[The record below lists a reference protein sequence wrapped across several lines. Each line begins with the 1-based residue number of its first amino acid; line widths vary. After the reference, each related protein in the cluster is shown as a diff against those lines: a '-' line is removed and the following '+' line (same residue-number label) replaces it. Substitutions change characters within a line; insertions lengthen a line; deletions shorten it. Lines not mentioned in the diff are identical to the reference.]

1 MRRRLLVV
9 LVSVGLALAP
19 CLGLARRGAA
29 QSRTGAASSPTADPR
44 TSSAG
49 LGTYRVLFVGNSY
62 TRFHAMPLMVRAA
75 LQSLPRHPH
84 AVVEMVARPGWTLS
98 HHLER
103 GMAQQRIEHGRFTHV
118 VLQGHSLGPLEDA
131 GGLRRAARELDRV
144 TRGRG
149 AQTVLYETWA
159 RREGAP
165 EYAREGL
172 PATPA
177 QMQAQIAETYGSLA
191 RELDAPIAPA
201 GRAFMLARAEL
212 PGVELYR
219 EDGSH
224 PSEEGSY
231 LVACTLAGVVSGEDP
246 RTLSYRPWRIS
257 RRLAATLRDL
267 AARAIRQGP

>member
-1 MRRRLLVV
+1 MRRRVLVV

-19 CLGLARRGAA
+19 CLGVVRSGAA
-29 QSRTGAASSPTADPR
+29 QSRSSGAASRPAADPR
-44 TSSAG
+44 TSSTG

-98 HHLER
+98 RHLER
-103 GMAQQRIEHGRFTHV
+103 GTARQRIERGRFTHV
-118 VLQGHSLGPLEDA
+118 VLQGHSLSALDDE
-131 GGLRRAARELDRV
+131 GGLRAAARELDRV
-144 TRGRG
+144 TRARG
-149 AQTVLYETWA
+149 ARTVLYETWA
-159 RREGAP
+159 RRDGAP
-165 EYAREGL
+165 EYARAGS
-172 PATPA
+172 PGTPA
-177 QMQAQIAETYGSLA
+177 QMQQQISATYGALA
-191 RELDAPIAPA
+191 EELHAPLAPA
-201 GRAFMLARAEL
+201 GRAFMLARAAL
-212 PGVELYR
+212 PEVELYR

-246 RTLSYRPWRIS
+246 RTLVYRPWRIS

-267 AARAIRQGP
+267 AARAIGR

>member
-9 LVSVGLALAP
+9 LMSVGLALAP

-98 HHLER
+98 RHLER
-103 GMAQQRIEHGRFTHV
+103 GTARQRIERGRFTHV
-118 VLQGHSLGPLEDA
+118 VLQGHSLSALEDA

-165 EYAREGL
+165 EYASEGL

-177 QMQAQIAETYGSLA
+177 PIPAQNPQTHGPPP
-191 RELDAPIAPA
+191 RGRAPPLPPAAPA
-201 GRAFMLARAEL
+201 VLPPRAHA
-212 PGVELYR
+212 PPVELYR

-246 RTLSYRPWRIS
+246 RTLGYRPWRIS